1 MAKIGDVK
9 TPCCSDAGCCPV
21 ESAKGEV
28 GKWCVRK
35 YKGENMC
42 SVFPPKKQS
51 DVCYKCKEGITT
63 YDDWRVVSIPVAQC
77 CTQ

>member
-21 ESAKGEV
+21 KSAKGEV

-42 SVFPPKKQS
+42 SVSPQKNNQMFATSAKKES
-51 DVCYKCKEGITT
+51 RHMTT
-63 YDDWRVVSIPVAQC
+63 GE
-77 CTQ
+77 